1 MVLDIEIKIFIYNL
15 DGSYIKIVSHVVVI
29 YIYIIVI
36 DGIDFVILVWYSII
50 RYKL

>member
-1 MVLDIEIKIFIYNL
+1 MVP
-15 DGSYIKIVSHVVVI
+15 I
-29 YIYIIVI
+29 YIYILIIIVPHVMILYIIVI